1 MGDMVINEIL
11 TIAFFTFQGFL
22 GAFVSVLFKSRNPQY
37 MKSWKAVKRYI
48 TGAVVGYIFYFL
60 HSEYNFPNAITCF
73 VFGYAGEDIIKNL
86 VEIILEK
93 RRK

>member
-1 MGDMVINEIL
+1 MINEIL

-22 GAFVSVLFKSRNPQY
+22 GAFISTLLKSRNAQY
-37 MKSWKAVKRYI
+37 MKSWKAIKRYI

-86 VEIILEK
+86 VEIFLETLK
-93 RRK
+93 KERK